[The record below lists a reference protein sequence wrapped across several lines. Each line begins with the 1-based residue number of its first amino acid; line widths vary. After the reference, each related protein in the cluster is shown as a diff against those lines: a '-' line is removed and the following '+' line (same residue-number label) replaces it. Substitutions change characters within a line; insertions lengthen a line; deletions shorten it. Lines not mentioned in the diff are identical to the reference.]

1 MDILLTEA
9 ERCTRDQVRAIVDSH
24 IMPRSGELDETTEIA
39 WDVAAI
45 LAREGIIGLVIPA
58 AYGGA
63 EPALSAS
70 RICLAREE
78 IARGSANIDLLFVM
92 QGLGSYPI
100 VAAGSE
106 EQKRRYLPPIAR
118 AEKLAAYALTEANA
132 GSDLSMIET
141 TAQRRGDTYVLNGS
155 KIFIS
160 NAGVAATYT
169 VFASTDRS
177 AGARGLSAFI
187 IEADTPG
194 FRVVR
199 QFDLMAPHCIGEL
212 EFRDCAIPAS
222 NLLGAPGDGFKIA
235 MRTFDVYRPS
245 VGAAAIGMGQAA
257 LEEAVRH
264 ASARVQFGKPLIDN
278 QAIQFKIADM
288 ATELD
293 AARMLVLRAARMR
306 DSGAPSVAKEASMAK
321 LFATEAA
328 SRAIDESVQIHGGA
342 GVRRGTR
349 VERLYRQIRA
359 LRIYEGA
366 SEIQRLIIAR
376 HVRKD
381 LGGGS

>member
-9 ERCTRDQVRAIVDSH
+9 ERRTRDQVRAIVDGR

-39 WDVAAI
+39 WDVAAM

-63 EPALSAS
+63 ESELSAS
-70 RICLAREE
+70 KICLAREE

-106 EQKRRYLPPIAR
+106 EQKRRFLPPIAR
-118 AEKLAAYALTEANA
+118 AEKLAAYALTEPNA

-141 TAQRRGDTYVLNGS
+141 TAQHRGDTYVLNGS
-155 KIFIS
+155 KIYIS
-160 NAGVAATYT
+160 NAGVASTYT

-177 AGARGLSAFI
+177 AGTRGLSAFI
-187 IEADTPG
+187 VEADTPG
-194 FRVVR
+194 FRVVQ

-212 EFRDCAIPAS
+212 EFRDCAIPAA
-222 NLLGAPGDGFKIA
+222 NLLGAPGEGFKIA

-264 ASARVQFGKPLIDN
+264 ASTRVQFGKALIEN

-288 ATELD
+288 AMELD

-306 DSGAPSVAKEASMAK
+306 DAGAPQVAKEASMAK

-342 GVRRGTR
+342 GVRRGAR

-376 HVRKD
+376 HVRKE
-381 LGGGS
+381 LGG